1 MLFKSLFVWRRSP
14 VAVASLASLA
24 VAISA
29 CGRGLPGPTDARATA
44 PRPATTR
51 LHAPGQITLFTQPE
65 SGSGAIVGAI
75 DGARHSVWLQMYM
88 VTDPV
93 VVEALGRAAARGLE
107 VRVLLEE
114 TPAQP
119 GQNRQVAA
127 DLEARGVLVAWTN
140 PAFSLTHA
148 KTMLIDGEVAY
159 VLTYNLT
166 RAATA
171 SNREL
176 AVIDRAQSDVAE
188 LKRIFVADWNRE
200 AYMPVDPDLVVSPE
214 NARRRILGLMTR
226 ARRELLVGVE
236 VLNDAEVVATLVE
249 QRRAGVDVRVLVG
262 SVRKLPA
269 NLPAARTLVAQG
281 VPTRSQGRPYLHAKY
296 MVADGERAY
305 LGSINLSSQSLDS
318 NRELGLLI
326 GEGPA
331 IGQMRDVFLRDWGGA
346 RDPEADAPEARR
358 R

>member
-1 MLFKSLFVWRRSP
+1 MLFKSPHARRGAHLLS
-14 VAVASLASLA
+14 ASLALLA
-24 VAISA
+24 AALSA
-29 CGRGLPGPTDARATA
+29 CSRPTWTPTGARASA
-44 PRPATTR
+44 PRQVAAR
-51 LHAPGQITLFTQPE
+51 LHAPGHITLFTQPE
-65 SGSGAIVGAI
+65 SGTRPIVEAI

-88 VTDPV
+88 VTDPT

-114 TPAQP
+114 SPAQP
-119 GQNRQVAA
+119 GMNRQVAA
-127 DLEARGVLVAWTN
+127 DLEVRGVQVAWTN

-148 KTMLIDGEVAY
+148 KTMIVDGEVAY

-166 RAATA
+166 RAATE
-171 SNREL
+171 SNREF
-176 AVIDRAQSDVAE
+176 AVIDRSQSDVEE

-200 AYMPVDPDLVVSPE
+200 AYLPVDPDLVVSPE
-214 NARRRILGLMTR
+214 NARRRILGLMTG

-262 SVRKLPA
+262 GVKKIPA

-281 VPTRSQGRPYLHAKY
+281 VPTRSQGKPYLHAKY
-296 MVADGERAY
+296 VVADGERGY
-305 LGSINLSSQSLDS
+305 MGSINLSSQSLDS

-326 GEGPA
+326 GGGAA
-331 IGQMRDVFLRDWGGA
+331 IGQMREVFLQDWLDA
-346 RDPEADAPEARR
+346 RDPDADATEVRR